1 MTDIITGAIGLGLV
15 WAIVAIGVWITYR
28 ILDFPDL
35 TVEGTIVTG
44 AAVTAM
50 LITHWHGIHWV
61 LFNSSIVISVKPGSA
76 VFSLI
81 CILAST
87 AAGALCGFI
96 TAFLHTRLRIP
107 ALLAGILSNI
117 GLYSINIRI
126 MGLTSNISL
135 IGSRTLIDQVATFT
149 NDRNFAAILVAG
161 VGVIISIAVCTW
173 FLRTSYGC
181 SIRATGSNP
190 DMARAQGIN
199 IKLSKTAGLMLSN
212 ALVGLGGS
220 LLCQYQG
227 YSDVQM
233 GIGAIVIGLASLI
246 IGEVLFGRSS
256 TLRSLISV
264 SLGAILYR
272 VIIALVIQ
280 AGMQATDLKL
290 FTAIT
295 VAIALFVPTAIIM
308 VKQLRGRW
316 KRRHD
321 ASL

>member
-1 MTDIITGAIGLGLV
+1 VADIITGAIGLGLV
-15 WAIVAIGVWITYR
+15 WAIVAMGVWITYR

-50 LITHWHGIHWV
+50 MITHGV
-61 LFNSSIVISVKPGSA
+61 SPLV
-76 VFSLI
+76 

-87 AAGALCGFI
+87 VAGALCGLI
-96 TAFLHTRLRIP
+96 TAFLHTRLKIP
-107 ALLAGILSNI
+107 ALLAGILTNI

-135 IGSRTLIDQVATFT
+135 LGTRSLIDQIAALT
-149 NDRNFAAILVAG
+149 NDKNIAAILAAG
-161 VGVIISIAVCTW
+161 IGVILVILVCTW
-173 FLRTSYGC
+173 FFRTSYGC

-199 IKLSKTAGLMLSN
+199 INISKTVALMVSN

-246 IGEVLFGRSS
+246 IGEVLFGKSS
-256 TLRSLISV
+256 TLHSLISV

-290 FTAIT
+290 FTAVT
-295 VAIALFVPTAIIM
+295 VAIALFLPTAIVQI
-308 VKQLRGRW
+308 KALRGRV

-321 ASL
+321 VSL

>member
-1 MTDIITGAIGLGLV
+1 MADIITGAIGLGLV
-15 WAIVAIGVWITYR
+15 WAIVAMGVWITYR

-50 LITHWHGIHWV
+50 MITHGV
-61 LFNSSIVISVKPGSA
+61 SPLV
-76 VFSLI
+76 

-87 AAGALCGFI
+87 VAGALCGLI
-96 TAFLHTRLRIP
+96 TAFLHTRLKIP
-107 ALLAGILSNI
+107 ALLAGILTNI

-135 IGSRTLIDQVATFT
+135 LGTRSLIDQIAALT
-149 NDRNFAAILVAG
+149 NDKNIAAILAAG
-161 VGVIISIAVCTW
+161 IGVILVILVCTW
-173 FLRTSYGC
+173 FFRTSYGC

-199 IKLSKTAGLMLSN
+199 INISKTVALMVSN

-246 IGEVLFGRSS
+246 IGEVLFGKSS
-256 TLRSLISV
+256 TLHSLISV

-290 FTAIT
+290 FTAVT
-295 VAIALFVPTAIIM
+295 VAIALFLPTAIVQI
-308 VKQLRGRW
+308 KALRGRV

-321 ASL
+321 VSL

>member
-1 MTDIITGAIGLGLV
+1 VTDIITGAIGLGLV
-15 WAIVAIGVWITYR
+15 WAIVAMGVWITYR

-50 LITHWHGIHWV
+50 MMTHGV
-61 LFNSSIVISVKPGSA
+61 SPLF
-76 VFSLI
+76 

-87 AAGALCGFI
+87 IAGALCGLI
-96 TAFLHTRLRIP
+96 TAFLHTRLKIP
-107 ALLAGILSNI
+107 ALLAGILTNI

-126 MGLTSNISL
+126 MGFTSNISL
-135 IGSRTLIDQVATFT
+135 LGTRSLIDQIAAFS
-149 NDRNFAAILVAG
+149 NDKNIAAILAAG
-161 VGVIISIAVCTW
+161 VGVILVIVVCTW

-199 IKLSKTAGLMLSN
+199 INISKTVALMVSN

-227 YSDVQM
+227 YADVQM
-233 GIGAIVIGLASLI
+233 GIGCIVIGLASLI
-246 IGEVLFGRSS
+246 IGEVLFGKSS
-256 TLRSLISV
+256 TLHSLISV

-272 VIIALVIQ
+272 IIIALVIQ

-290 FTAIT
+290 FTAVT
-295 VAIALFVPTAIIM
+295 VAIALFLPTAIIQ
-308 VKQLRGRW
+308 VKALRGRV
-316 KRRHD
+316 KRRGD
-321 ASL
+321 AGL